1 MRYFDV
7 LFSFFTILIL
17 SPLFVIVIM
26 ILKFTG
32 EGEVFYLQDRV
43 GKSGKIFRLIK
54 FATMLKNSP
63 NIGSGTITI
72 ENDPRILPIGKIL
85 RKSKINELPQLV
97 NVLFG
102 LMSLIGPRPLAEKNF
117 NLYSEDIQET
127 IIKVRPDYRVLDRSY
142 LEMKRIS

>member
-43 GKSGKIFRLIK
+43 GKSGKFFRLIK

-63 NIGSGTITI
+63 DIGSGTVTI
-72 ENDPRILPIGKIL
+72 ENDPRILRFGKIL
-85 RKSKINELPQLV
+85 RNL
-97 NVLFG
+97 
-102 LMSLIGPRPLAEKNF
+102 RPF
-117 NLYSEDIQET
+117 
-127 IIKVRPDYRVLDRSY
+127 DR
-142 LEMKRIS
+142 LG